1 MAESEETEEEK
12 REEGAWFHRHRHHPH
27 LTVDLLFGLPQTNP
41 QENLNMAETTLS
53 ITPDITVV
61 DGALGAVHDAQ
72 GNLNTKDL
80 VVSGSW
86 SVSDAALG
94 SVVTPDTD
102 PTGITAALTLLGVEG
117 SLGVAFTGTSQ
128 SGATVTGKG
137 TVDIAAGPPATVI
150 LNLTVP
156 APVVPVPV
164 PVPVPAA

>member
-1 MAESEETEEEK
+1 MAESEETEKEK

-102 PTGITAALTLLGVEG
+102 PTGITAALTLL
-117 SLGVAFTGTSQ
+117 
-128 SGATVTGKG
+128 
-137 TVDIAAGPPATVI
+137 DIAAGPPATVI